1 MPDPSGERRPTRTAP
16 GAQDLLQIGAVCGAM
31 IGLGVF
37 VGYLLDRAAGTSPL
51 LTFLGLALGILG
63 AATGSYYVIRPY
75 LSPTNPG
82 SDTGTTPKD

>member
-1 MPDPSGERRPTRTAP
+1 L
-16 GAQDLLQIGAVCGAM
+16 QDLLAIGAVCGAM

-37 VGYLLDRAAGTSPL
+37 LGYLLDRAAGTAPL

-75 LSPTNPG
+75 LT
-82 SDTGTTPKD
+82 KD